1 MRNFKRGVFFC
12 ALANLVLMAPLCV
25 LFLLVAAFFEHLVAG
40 APLPDL
46 APYAVGCV
54 AVVAAVAATQA
65 LEYRFTYGPVYQES
79 TRKREA
85 IAEHLRRLPLSFF
98 GKRDLS
104 DLTSAI
110 MKDCADQERMF
121 MHVMPQLFGTG
132 ISTLV
137 MAVGIVAFDW
147 RLGIAAFWPVPVA
160 FAIFAATS
168 RAARR
173 KVAAKEE
180 RRLALADGVQE
191 YLDCAQEIR
200 ATNQARAFLRDLGGK
215 LDDFERSEV
224 ASELLTGVSISSSQ
238 AVLKLGIASVVLVG
252 AGLMVSGQVG
262 FLTYFGFLLVVTRVY
277 DPVNVVLQSSSE
289 LLEMRHAIRRTNGL
303 MRTPAMGGSPEFR
316 PRGFDLSFEDVS
328 FSYGEG
334 ARVLDRVSFTARE
347 GQVTALVGPSGSGKS
362 TCAKLAARFWDPD
375 AGTVRLGGV
384 DVSGI
389 DPEALL
395 SAYAEVF
402 QDVVLFDETVME
414 NIRLGRADATD
425 GEVLAA
431 ARAAN
436 CDEFVHALPEGYQTR
451 IGGER
456 RAPFRWRAAAH
467 LHCTRPSERRAR
479 GASGRGHGQPGRGE
493 RKPGAA
499 RAFPVTCG
507 KDGAGDCPQDAHRD
521 GRGQGGGAGGR
532 HGGGAGRAGRPPAA
546 RRRPVPPHGGAAGSR
561 RGLARVRLAR
571 AAPVGRGALRRMR
584 VRGVVACGCRGG
596 NVVHFACPYAVA
608 VA

>member
-1 MRNFKRGVFFC
+1 MLRESLGLTDAGMRNFKRGVFFC

-25 LFLLVAAFFEHLVAG
+25 LFLLVAAFFDHLVAG

-46 APYAVGCV
+46 APYAAGCV
-54 AVVAAVAATQA
+54 AVVAVVAVTQA

-104 DLTSAI
+104 DLTSTI

-160 FAIFAATS
+160 FAIFAAAS
-168 RAARR
+168 RAVRR

-180 RRLALADGVQE
+180 RRLAMADGVQE

-200 ATNQARAFLRDLGGK
+200 ATNQERAFLRALGGK

-252 AGLMVSGQVG
+252 VGLMVSGQVG

-277 DPVNVVLQSSSE
+277 DPVSVVLQSSSE
-289 LLEMRHAIRRTNGL
+289 LLEMRHAIGRTNDL
-303 MRTPAMGGSPEFR
+303 ARTPSMGGSSEFR

-334 ARVLDRVSFTARE
+334 ARVLDRVSFTACE

-389 DPEALL
+389 DPEVLL

-425 GEVLAA
+425 EEVLAA

-436 CDEFVHALPEGYQTR
+436 CDEFVRRMPQGYATR
-451 IGGER
+451 IGENGARLSGGER
-456 RAPFRWRAAAH
+456 QRISIARALLKDAPVVLLDEATASLDVENETQVQAALSRLLAGKTVIVIAHRMRTVMSADKIVVLKEGRVAEQGAPAELMSREDGLFRRMAELQGAAADW
-467 LHCTRPSERRAR
+467 T
-479 GASGRGHGQPGRGE
+479 
-493 RKPGAA
+493 
-499 RAFPVTCG
+499 V
-507 KDGAGDCPQDAHRD
+507 
-521 GRGQGGGAGGR
+521 
-532 HGGGAGRAGRPPAA
+532 
-546 RRRPVPPHGGAAGSR
+546 
-561 RGLARVRLAR
+561 
-571 AAPVGRGALRRMR
+571 
-584 VRGVVACGCRGG
+584 
-596 NVVHFACPYAVA
+596 
-608 VA
+608 

>member
-1 MRNFKRGVFFC
+1 MLRESLGLTDAGMRNFKRGVFFC

-25 LFLLVAAFFEHLVAG
+25 LFLLVAAFFDHLVAG

-46 APYAVGCV
+46 APYAAGCV
-54 AVVAAVAATQA
+54 AVVAVVAVTQA

-85 IAEHLRRLPLSFF
+85 IAEQLRRLPLSFF

-104 DLTSAI
+104 DLTSTI

-160 FAIFAATS
+160 FAIFAVAS
-168 RAARR
+168 RAVRR

-180 RRLALADGVQE
+180 RRLAMADGVQE

-200 ATNQARAFLRDLGGK
+200 ATNQERAFLRALGGK

-277 DPVNVVLQSSSE
+277 DPVSVVLQSSSE
-289 LLEMRHAIRRTNGL
+289 LLEMRHAIGRTNDL
-303 MRTPAMGGSPEFR
+303 ARTPSMGGSSEFR

-334 ARVLDRVSFTARE
+334 ARVLDRVSFTACE

-389 DPEALL
+389 DPEVLL

-425 GEVLAA
+425 EEVLAA

-436 CDEFVHALPEGYQTR
+436 CDEFVCALPEGYRTHIGENGAR
-451 IGGER
+451 LSGGER
-456 RAPFRWRAAAH
+456 QRI
-467 LHCTRPSERRAR
+467 SI
-479 GASGRGHGQPGRGE
+479 
-493 RKPGAA
+493 A
-499 RAFPVTCG
+499 RALLKDAPVVLLDEATASLDVENESQVQRALSRLLAG
-507 KDGAGDCPQDAHRD
+507 KTVLVIAHRMRTVMGADKVVVLKDGAVAE
-521 GRGQGGGAGGR
+521 QGAPDDLVRREGGLFR
-532 HGGGAGRAGRPPAA
+532 HM
-546 RRRPVPPHGGAAGSR
+546 VELQGAA
-561 RGLARVRLAR
+561 ADWRV
-571 AAPVGRGALRRMR
+571 
-584 VRGVVACGCRGG
+584 
-596 NVVHFACPYAVA
+596 
-608 VA
+608 

>member
-1 MRNFKRGVFFC
+1 MLRESLGLTDAGMRNFKRGVFFC

-25 LFLLVAAFFEHLVAG
+25 LFLLVAAFFDHLVAG

-46 APYAVGCV
+46 APYAAGCV
-54 AVVAAVAATQA
+54 AVVAVVAVTQA

-85 IAEHLRRLPLSFF
+85 IAEQLRRLPLSFF

-104 DLTSAI
+104 DLTSTI

-160 FAIFAATS
+160 FAIFAVAS
-168 RAARR
+168 RAVRR

-180 RRLALADGVQE
+180 RRLAMADGVQE

-200 ATNQARAFLRDLGGK
+200 ATNQERAFLRVLGDK
-215 LDDFERSEV
+215 LDEFERSEV
-224 ASELLTGVSISSSQ
+224 ASELLTGASISSSQ

-252 AGLMVSGQVG
+252 AGLMVSGQVS

-289 LLEMRHAIRRTNGL
+289 LLEMRHAIGRTNDL
-303 MRTPAMGGSPEFR
+303 ARTPSMGGSSEFR

-328 FSYGEG
+328 FSYGES
-334 ARVLDRVSFTARE
+334 AHVLDRVSFTACE

-389 DPEALL
+389 DPEVLL

-425 GEVLAA
+425 EEVLAA

-436 CDEFVHALPEGYQTR
+436 CDEFVCALPEGYRTR
-451 IGGER
+451 IGENGARLSGGER
-456 RAPFRWRAAAH
+456 QRI
-467 LHCTRPSERRAR
+467 SI
-479 GASGRGHGQPGRGE
+479 
-493 RKPGAA
+493 A
-499 RAFPVTCG
+499 RALLKDAPVVLLDEATASLDVENESQVQRALSRLLAG
-507 KDGAGDCPQDAHRD
+507 KTVLVIAHRMRTVMGADKVVVLKDGAVAE
-521 GRGQGGGAGGR
+521 QGAPDDLVRREGGLF
-532 HGGGAGRAGRPPAA
+532 
-546 RRRPVPPHGGAAGSR
+546 RRMVELQGAA
-561 RGLARVRLAR
+561 ADWRV
-571 AAPVGRGALRRMR
+571 
-584 VRGVVACGCRGG
+584 
-596 NVVHFACPYAVA
+596 
-608 VA
+608 

>member
-1 MRNFKRGVFFC
+1 MLRESLGLTDAGMRNFKRGVFFC

-25 LFLLVAAFFEHLVAG
+25 LFLLVAAFFDHLVAG

-46 APYAVGCV
+46 APYAAGCV
-54 AVVAAVAATQA
+54 AVVAVVAVTQA

-85 IAEHLRRLPLSFF
+85 IAEQLRRLPLSFF

-104 DLTSAI
+104 DLTSTI

-160 FAIFAATS
+160 FAIFAAAS
-168 RAARR
+168 RAVRR

-180 RRLALADGVQE
+180 RRLAMADGVQE

-200 ATNQARAFLRDLGGK
+200 ATNQERAFLRALGGK

-252 AGLMVSGQVG
+252 VGLMVSGQVG

-277 DPVNVVLQSSSE
+277 DPVSVVLQSSSE
-289 LLEMRHAIRRTNGL
+289 LLEMRHAIGRTNDL
-303 MRTPAMGGSPEFR
+303 ARTPSMGGSSEFR

-334 ARVLDRVSFTARE
+334 ARVLDRVSFTACE

-389 DPEALL
+389 DPEVLL

-425 GEVLAA
+425 EEVLAA

-436 CDEFVHALPEGYQTR
+436 CDEFVCALPEGYRTHIGENGAR
-451 IGGER
+451 LSGGER
-456 RAPFRWRAAAH
+456 QRI
-467 LHCTRPSERRAR
+467 SI
-479 GASGRGHGQPGRGE
+479 
-493 RKPGAA
+493 A
-499 RAFPVTCG
+499 RALLKDAPVVLLDEATASLDVENESQVQRALSRLLAG
-507 KDGAGDCPQDAHRD
+507 KTVLVIAHRMRTVMGADKVVVLKDGAVAE
-521 GRGQGGGAGGR
+521 QGAPDDLVRREGGLFR
-532 HGGGAGRAGRPPAA
+532 HM
-546 RRRPVPPHGGAAGSR
+546 VELQGAA
-561 RGLARVRLAR
+561 ADWRV
-571 AAPVGRGALRRMR
+571 
-584 VRGVVACGCRGG
+584 
-596 NVVHFACPYAVA
+596 
-608 VA
+608 

>member
-1 MRNFKRGVFFC
+1 MLRESLGLTDAGMRNFKRGVFFC

-25 LFLLVAAFFEHLVAG
+25 LFLLVTAFFDHLVAG

-46 APYAVGCV
+46 APYAAGCMAVV
-54 AVVAAVAATQA
+54 AVVAVTQE

-104 DLTSAI
+104 DLTSTI

-160 FAIFAATS
+160 FAIFAAAS
-168 RAARR
+168 RAVRR

-180 RRLALADGVQE
+180 RRLAMADGVQE

-200 ATNQARAFLRDLGGK
+200 ATNQERAFLRALGGK

-277 DPVNVVLQSSSE
+277 DPVSVVLQSSSE
-289 LLEMRHAIRRTNGL
+289 LLEMRHAIGRTNDL
-303 MRTPAMGGSPEFR
+303 ARTPSMGGSSEFR

-334 ARVLDRVSFTARE
+334 ARVLDRVSFTACE

-389 DPEALL
+389 DPEVLL

-425 GEVLAA
+425 EEVLAA

-436 CDEFVHALPEGYQTR
+436 CDEFVCALPEGYRTR
-451 IGGER
+451 IGENGARLSGGER
-456 RAPFRWRAAAH
+456 QRI
-467 LHCTRPSERRAR
+467 SI
-479 GASGRGHGQPGRGE
+479 
-493 RKPGAA
+493 A
-499 RAFPVTCG
+499 RALLKDAPVVLLDEATASLDVENESQVQRALSRLLAG
-507 KDGAGDCPQDAHRD
+507 KTVLVIAHRMRTVMGADKVVVLKDGAVAE
-521 GRGQGGGAGGR
+521 QGAPDDLVRREGGLFR
-532 HGGGAGRAGRPPAA
+532 HM
-546 RRRPVPPHGGAAGSR
+546 VELQGAA
-561 RGLARVRLAR
+561 ADWRV
-571 AAPVGRGALRRMR
+571 
-584 VRGVVACGCRGG
+584 
-596 NVVHFACPYAVA
+596 
-608 VA
+608 

>member
-1 MRNFKRGVFFC
+1 MLRESLGLTDAGMRNFKRGVFFC

-25 LFLLVAAFFEHLVAG
+25 LFLLVAAFFDHLVAG

-46 APYAVGCV
+46 APYAAGCV
-54 AVVAAVAATQA
+54 AVVAVVAVTQA

-104 DLTSAI
+104 DLTSTI

-160 FAIFAATS
+160 FAIFAAAS
-168 RAARR
+168 RAVRR

-180 RRLALADGVQE
+180 RRLAMADGVQE

-200 ATNQARAFLRDLGGK
+200 ATNQERAFLRALGGK

-252 AGLMVSGQVG
+252 VGLMVSGQVG

-277 DPVNVVLQSSSE
+277 DPVSVVLQSSSE
-289 LLEMRHAIRRTNGL
+289 LLEMRHAIGRTNDL
-303 MRTPAMGGSPEFR
+303 ARTPSMGGSSEFR

-334 ARVLDRVSFTARE
+334 ARVLDRVSFTACE

-389 DPEALL
+389 DPEVLL

-425 GEVLAA
+425 EEVLAA

-436 CDEFVHALPEGYQTR
+436 CDEFVCALPEGYRTHIGENGAR
-451 IGGER
+451 LSGGER
-456 RAPFRWRAAAH
+456 QRI
-467 LHCTRPSERRAR
+467 SI
-479 GASGRGHGQPGRGE
+479 
-493 RKPGAA
+493 A
-499 RAFPVTCG
+499 RALLKDAPVVLLDEATASLDVENESQVQRALSRLLAG
-507 KDGAGDCPQDAHRD
+507 KTVLVIAHRMRTVMGADKVVVLKDGAVAE
-521 GRGQGGGAGGR
+521 QGAPDDLVRREGGLFR
-532 HGGGAGRAGRPPAA
+532 HMVELQG
-546 RRRPVPPHGGAAGSR
+546 
-561 RGLARVRLAR
+561 
-571 AAPVGRGALRRMR
+571 
-584 VRGVVACGCRGG
+584 
-596 NVVHFACPYAVA
+596 AVA
-608 VA
+608 DWRV

>member
-1 MRNFKRGVFFC
+1 MLRESLGLTEAGMRNFKRGVFFC

-252 AGLMVSGQVG
+252 VGLMVSGQVG

-277 DPVNVVLQSSSE
+277 DPVSVVLQSSSE
-289 LLEMRHAIRRTNGL
+289 LLEMRHAIGRTNDL
-303 MRTPAMGGSPEFR
+303 ARTPSMGGSSEFR

-328 FSYGEG
+328 FSSGEG
-334 ARVLDRVSFTARE
+334 ARVLDRVSFTACE

-389 DPEALL
+389 DPEVLL

-451 IGGER
+451 IGENGARLSGGER
-456 RAPFRWRAAAH
+456 QRISIARALLKDAPVVLLDEATASLDVENESQVQRALSRLLAGKTVLVIAHRMRTVMGADKVVVLEGGTVVEQGAPDDLLRREGGLFRRMVELQGAAA
-467 LHCTRPSERRAR
+467 
-479 GASGRGHGQPGRGE
+479 
-493 RKPGAA
+493 
-499 RAFPVTCG
+499 
-507 KDGAGDCPQDAHRD
+507 DW
-521 GRGQGGGAGGR
+521 
-532 HGGGAGRAGRPPAA
+532 
-546 RRRPVPPHGGAAGSR
+546 
-561 RGLARVRLAR
+561 RV
-571 AAPVGRGALRRMR
+571 
-584 VRGVVACGCRGG
+584 
-596 NVVHFACPYAVA
+596 
-608 VA
+608 

>member
-1 MRNFKRGVFFC
+1 MLRESLGLTEAGMRNFKRGVFFC

-425 GEVLAA
+425 EEVLAA

-436 CDEFVHALPEGYQTR
+436 CDEFVRRMPQGYATR
-451 IGGER
+451 IGENGARLSGGER
-456 RAPFRWRAAAH
+456 QRISIARALLKDAPVVLLDEATASLDVENETQVQAALSRLLAGKTVIVIAHRMRTVMSADKIVVLKEGRVAEQGAPAELMSREDGLFRHMAELQGAAAGW
-467 LHCTRPSERRAR
+467 T
-479 GASGRGHGQPGRGE
+479 
-493 RKPGAA
+493 
-499 RAFPVTCG
+499 V
-507 KDGAGDCPQDAHRD
+507 
-521 GRGQGGGAGGR
+521 
-532 HGGGAGRAGRPPAA
+532 
-546 RRRPVPPHGGAAGSR
+546 
-561 RGLARVRLAR
+561 
-571 AAPVGRGALRRMR
+571 
-584 VRGVVACGCRGG
+584 
-596 NVVHFACPYAVA
+596 
-608 VA
+608 

>member
-1 MRNFKRGVFFC
+1 MLRESLGLTDAGMRNFKRGVFFC

-25 LFLLVAAFFEHLVAG
+25 LFLLVAAFFDHLVAG

-46 APYAVGCV
+46 APYAAGCV
-54 AVVAAVAATQA
+54 AVVAVVAVTQA

-104 DLTSAI
+104 DLTSTI

-160 FAIFAATS
+160 FAIFAAAS
-168 RAARR
+168 RAVRR

-180 RRLALADGVQE
+180 RRLAMADGVQE

-200 ATNQARAFLRDLGGK
+200 ATNQERAFLRALGGK

-252 AGLMVSGQVG
+252 VGLMVSGQVG

-277 DPVNVVLQSSSE
+277 DPVSVVLQSSSE
-289 LLEMRHAIRRTNGL
+289 LLEMRHAIGRTNDL
-303 MRTPAMGGSPEFR
+303 ARTPSMGGSSEFR

-334 ARVLDRVSFTARE
+334 ARVLDRVSFTACE

-389 DPEALL
+389 DPEVLL

-425 GEVLAA
+425 EEVLAA

-436 CDEFVHALPEGYQTR
+436 CDEFVNRLPQGYQTMIGENGAR
-451 IGGER
+451 LSGGER
-456 RAPFRWRAAAH
+456 QRI
-467 LHCTRPSERRAR
+467 SI
-479 GASGRGHGQPGRGE
+479 
-493 RKPGAA
+493 A
-499 RAFPVTCG
+499 RALL
-507 KDGAGDCPQDAHRD
+507 KDAPIVLLDEATASLDVENETQVQGALSRLLADKTVIVIAHRMRTVMAADKIVVLD
-521 GRGQGGGAGGR
+521 GGRVAEQGTPVELMAQGGLF
-532 HGGGAGRAGRPPAA
+532 A
-546 RRRPVPPHGGAAGSR
+546 RM
-561 RGLARVRLAR
+561 VRLQTESAEW
-571 AAPVGRGALRRMR
+571 AI
-584 VRGVVACGCRGG
+584 
-596 NVVHFACPYAVA
+596 
-608 VA
+608 